1 MAVTTQQFSGTYV
14 ADPHH
19 SSIVFGV
26 RHMNVSVFRAS
37 FADVEA
43 RLVADAAE
51 PTLEGQVRVESVS
64 IMSPPEFREH
74 VVNGTDF
81 FDARQHPA
89 ITFRSSRLELADA
102 AVPAWKGS

>member
-1 MAVTTQQFSGTYV
+1 MAVATQQFSGTYV

-43 RLVADAAE
+43 RLVADDAE
-51 PTLEGQVRVESVS
+51 PTLPLPGGGDALGYEVELTV
-64 IMSPPEFREH
+64 H
-74 VVNGTDF
+74 
-81 FDARQHPA
+81 
-89 ITFRSSRLELADA
+89 LELKEED
-102 AVPAWKGS
+102 